1 MNENSNSLK
10 TENSFW
16 QYYPAFWVFRNED
29 PSANQK
35 KEKTKKRIPMNAPAK
50 GPWRAVSSNQA
61 AAKPDTI

>member
-16 QYYPAFWVFRNED
+16 QYYPAFWVFR
-29 PSANQK
+29 
-35 KEKTKKRIPMNAPAK
+35 KTKILVPTKKKKKQKNVSPCRACQ

-61 AAKPDTI
+61 AKPDTI